1 MSEKDSSS
9 DTEDRNDIVKK
20 VDLENEYNGVAIDVV
35 SHEDFVWRRWR
46 IPFPIVVIFILAV
59 TAIVAIYYYFS
70 EWIYDVLTTN
80 IVCMKKKAPANNKL
94 I

>member
-1 MSEKDSSS
+1 MSDSNDSSS

-70 EWIYDVLTTN
+70 E
-80 IVCMKKKAPANNKL
+80 
-94 I
+94 

>member
-1 MSEKDSSS
+1 MSDSSS

-35 SHEDFVWRRWR
+35 DVDDGEIRWRRWR

-70 EWIYDVLTTN
+70 E
-80 IVCMKKKAPANNKL
+80 
-94 I
+94 

>member
-1 MSEKDSSS
+1 MSDTDTS
-9 DTEDRNDIVKK
+9 DTEDRNDVVKK
-20 VDLENEYNGVAIDVV
+20 LKIDTEEKIPDEDEYNGVAIDVV

-70 EWIYDVLTTN
+70 E
-80 IVCMKKKAPANNKL
+80 
-94 I
+94 

>member
-1 MSEKDSSS
+1 MSDDSSS

>member
-1 MSEKDSSS
+1 MSDDSSS

-70 EWIYDVLTTN
+70 E
-80 IVCMKKKAPANNKL
+80 
-94 I
+94 

>member
-1 MSEKDSSS
+1 MSDSSS

>member
-1 MSEKDSSS
+1 MSDDSSS
-9 DTEDRNDIVKK
+9 DTEDRNDVVKK
-20 VDLENEYNGVAIDVV
+20 LDLENEYNGVAIDVV

-70 EWIYDVLTTN
+70 E
-80 IVCMKKKAPANNKL
+80 
-94 I
+94 

>member
-1 MSEKDSSS
+1 MSDSSS

-70 EWIYDVLTTN
+70 E
-80 IVCMKKKAPANNKL
+80 
-94 I
+94 

>member
-70 EWIYDVLTTN
+70 E
-80 IVCMKKKAPANNKL
+80 
-94 I
+94 

>member
-1 MSEKDSSS
+1 MSDDSSS
-9 DTEDRNDIVKK
+9 DTEDRNDVVKK
-20 VDLENEYNGVAIDVV
+20 YEIPEDEYNGVAIDVV

-70 EWIYDVLTTN
+70 E
-80 IVCMKKKAPANNKL
+80 
-94 I
+94 